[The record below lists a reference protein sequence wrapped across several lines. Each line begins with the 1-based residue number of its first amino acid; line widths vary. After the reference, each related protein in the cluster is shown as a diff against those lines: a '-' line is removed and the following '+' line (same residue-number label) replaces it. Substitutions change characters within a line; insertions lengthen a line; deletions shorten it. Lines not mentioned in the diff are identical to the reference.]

1 VKKTLL
7 LIAALSFAV
16 RAEEHDADDPIGR
29 MRSERALDDGVRTPE
44 IQKQILDA
52 AASEAL
58 RYGIGRSGR
67 TTSAAV
73 AGSAWVNIGPTTAD
87 FEYNGRYY
95 FKVDSGRAR
104 KIIVDPTDA
113 NIVYFATSG
122 GGVWKTRNA
131 LAAVTA
137 TSGPS
142 WTPITESIVSLS
154 IGSLAMNPGNHL
166 SLVLGLG
173 DPFDAR
179 TPGYNIVTSDD
190 GGLTWSGST
199 ALSGSYPLSGFIYT
213 ATTVKD
219 LAFDPGGQTVLAATD
234 AGLFRSTQGGVGAN
248 WTLIDVESTGH
259 TPQDCWSIVY
269 AGPGGTGTWVL
280 SSIDGT
286 SSGGKVWRSTD
297 GGNTW
302 SDVTSAL
309 GSESTDVGR
318 ITLTA
323 AAQGTGQPWRVYA
336 LASNKA
342 RSDQKDVFR
351 SDNAGSTWSSLSMH
365 GCGTSACTGEA
376 PTNPTDGSVPG
387 QPDPHQVDL
396 NFTHYQASYNHM
408 LVADPANADIV
419 FIGGNLAM
427 GRSKNGGATWTVM
440 TDWLPFGLTVS
451 GSGGLD
457 TNPNTLA
464 QYAHADWHT
473 AMVAHAGGK
482 DYFYGGNDGGLIRG
496 SNGTGSNF
504 LSDSPGSVTWEDKL
518 NRGIVTHLIYSVAS
532 GKERPSTSC
541 TPGGGDIVY
550 GGFQDNGTRLRTL
563 PGNCTA
569 GAIAPTC
576 TNYVGYSQIR
586 GGDGFG
592 VGLGCTGPGAAMGSQ
607 LLRTYVDQIYIST
620 NGGGSF
626 TMVVDRTTGLSPAVA
641 MDHDL
646 NFKMKVIADLSDDA
660 TYLTPIVEST
670 SISHVY
676 RSTQNGALSTWNRI
690 NGTIHTAAG
699 TTLAFWP
706 KILRNVAAHMRS
718 PSSISAK
725 IYAAVSGG
733 RVYVT
738 TNSGTDWYESNR
750 AVAGTGAAYLS
761 LAAVAFDPNDATG
774 GTVWAGSLA
783 PTLSDGSPVPTGTG
797 HLFKCTGVA
806 GVAGGTCTAKSMGAA
821 VDKVP
826 VNVIKVDP
834 GDSNTIYVGT
844 EIGLYRSTDGG
855 SNFTRYGTGLP
866 LVNVT
871 DIAINADSSAVRT
884 STFGRGFWEIYP
896 NNSAPGV
903 AGNGDLDN
911 SGVIDGF
918 DLVREAA
925 IEFSDR
931 TSPDFNA
938 VGDLV
943 FNNVINDAD
952 LTALVAKLGGFP

>member
-1 VKKTLL
+1 
-7 LIAALSFAV
+7 
-16 RAEEHDADDPIGR
+16 
-29 MRSERALDDGVRTPE
+29 M
-44 IQKQILDA
+44 
-52 AASEAL
+52 
-58 RYGIGRSGR
+58 
-67 TTSAAV
+67 TSAAV

-87 FEYNGRYY
+87 FENNGGYY
-95 FKVDSGRAR
+95 FKIDSGRAR

-131 LAAVTA
+131 LATVGA

-142 WTPITESIVSLS
+142 WTPITEGIVSLS
-154 IGSLAMNPGNHL
+154 IGSLAMNPGNHN

-173 DPFDAR
+173 DPFDVQ
-179 TPGYNIVTSDD
+179 TPGYNILTSDD
-190 GGLTWSGST
+190 GGITWSGST

-248 WTLIDVESTGH
+248 WTLIDVESTAH
-259 TPQDCWSIVY
+259 TPQDCWSIAY

-286 SSGGKVWRSTD
+286 SAGGKVWRSTD
-297 GGNTW
+297 GGATW
-302 SDVTSAL
+302 SDVT
-309 GSESTDVGR
+309 GSIIGTDVGR

-323 AAQGTGQPWRVYA
+323 AAQGAGQAWRVYG

-342 RSDQKDVFR
+342 QSDQKDVFR
-351 SDNAGSTWSSLSMH
+351 SDNAGSTWSSLNMH
-365 GCGTSACTGEA
+365 GCGTSACAGEA
-376 PTNPTDGSVPG
+376 PTNPTDGSLPG
-387 QPDPHQVDL
+387 QPSPHQLDL
-396 NFTHYQASYNHM
+396 NFTHYQAAYNHM

-427 GRSKNGGATWTVM
+427 GRSKDGGATWTVM
-440 TDWLPFGLTVS
+440 TDWLPFDLTVS

-473 AMVAHAGGK
+473 ATVTRVGGK
-482 DYFYGGNDGGLIRG
+482 DYFYGGNDGGLIRA

-504 LSDSPGSVTWEDKL
+504 LSDPPGSVTWEDKL
-518 NRGIVTHLIYSVAS
+518 NRGIVSHLIYSVAS
-532 GKERPSTSC
+532 GRERPSTTC
-541 TPGGGDIVY
+541 TAGGGDIVY
-550 GGFQDNGTRLRTL
+550 GGFQDNGTRLRML
-563 PGNCTA
+563 PSNCTV
-569 GAIAPTC
+569 GAPVTCPTTYCLPTC

-592 VGLGCTGPGAAMGSQ
+592 VGLGCTGTAAAMGSQ

-620 NGGGSF
+620 DGGGSF
-626 TMVVDRTTGLSPAVA
+626 SKVVDRTTGLNPTVS

-646 NFKMKVIADLSDDA
+646 NFKMKVIADLSDDF
-660 TYLTPIVEST
+660 TYLTPIVETVSA
-670 SISHVY
+670 SHVY

-699 TTLAFWP
+699 GTVAVWP
-706 KILRNVAAHMRS
+706 RILRNVATHMRS

-733 RVYVT
+733 RVYLT

-750 AVAGTGAAYLS
+750 AVASTSTTAGFLS
-761 LAAVAFDPNDATG
+761 LAAVAFDPNVATG
-774 GTVWAGSLA
+774 GTVWAGSRA
-783 PTLSDGSPVPTGTG
+783 NSLSDGSPIPTGTG

-806 GVAGGTCTAKSMGAA
+806 GVAGGTCTAKSMGAV

-855 SNFTRYGTGLP
+855 SNFSRYGTGLP

-871 DIAINADSSAVRT
+871 DIAINADGSAVRV

-903 AGNGDLDN
+903 GGNGDLDN

-925 IEFSDR
+925 IEYSDR
-931 TSPDFNA
+931 TSADFNPI
-938 VGDLV
+938 GDLV
-943 FNNVINDAD
+943 FNNVIDQAD
-952 LTALVAKLGGFP
+952 LSALIAKLGGFP